1 MGYSTE
7 GEFFSWGRNLSS
19 QLGLGRPSTFVK
31 FTSPKIYMG
40 EITNLSTGD
49 QQAGI
54 INIDGKLRMIGS
66 NDQGQLGT
74 GAPEFNVPQE
84 LDWEP
89 EISSSQIDQVKVTKT
104 ETQILTKSKKVWA
117 YYSHFMSSV
126 VL

>member
-1 MGYSTE
+1 
-7 GEFFSWGRNLSS
+7 
-19 QLGLGRPSTFVK
+19 
-31 FTSPKIYMG
+31 MG

-117 YYSHFMSSV
+117 YGENNYAQLGRGGAFTKACFRINTSSYSSK
-126 VL
+126 